1 MVQMELNGGS
11 KSEGQ
16 NRIICYYLYMSTK
29 INIIGPKP
37 LTDHISQS
45 SNHEIENLT

>member
-16 NRIICYYLYMSTK
+16 NRIICYYLY
-29 INIIGPKP
+29 
-37 LTDHISQS
+37 ISA
-45 SNHEIENLT
+45 EIKHFWT